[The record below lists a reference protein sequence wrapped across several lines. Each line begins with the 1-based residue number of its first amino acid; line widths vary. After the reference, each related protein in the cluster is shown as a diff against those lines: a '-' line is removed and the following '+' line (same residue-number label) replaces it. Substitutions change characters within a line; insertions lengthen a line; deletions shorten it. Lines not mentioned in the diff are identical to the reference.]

1 MKRPGLATSQ
11 DSRAKITDFYQY
23 WACAPYNVNNDDSAI
38 KMKVVY
44 TTSPLL
50 REIKTK
56 LKFNLKFKK
65 KSGPTVILYLAY
77 SEALEDC
84 QSYCE

>member
-1 MKRPGLATSQ
+1 MGPIFDRWNQIVKRPGLATSQ

-65 KSGPTVILYLAY
+65 SQVQLLYI
-77 SEALEDC
+77 
-84 QSYCE
+84 